1 MPKAHYLP
9 FDDPGK
15 CTWFNNFAM
24 KLPTYSATLGIT
36 PAEEAAVADDN
47 TFWQYV
53 CEARNQFHQ
62 YAKDWT
68 AYKNHA
74 RNGTAIGDLPTPPTL
89 PAAPGTLVAA
99 NIFGRITTLVARI
112 KKHPG
117 YTEAIGQDLDI
128 IGAEQTV
135 DLNTLKPVL
144 KLVLQAGRPNV
155 QWKKTVADALELQV
169 DRGNGFVFL
178 AIDTVPDYL
187 DTFAL
192 PAAGASAVWKY
203 KAIYRINDEQVGQWS
218 DVSSISV
225 MG

>member
-1 MPKAHYLP
+1 MPKAHYIP
-9 FDDPGK
+9 FDDDGK
-15 CTWFNNFAM
+15 CTWLNNFAT
-24 KLPTYSATLGIT
+24 KLPTYSATLAVTAGEQT
-36 PAEEAAVADDN
+36 SVADDN
-47 TFWQYV
+47 DFWQYV
-53 CEARNQFHQ
+53 CDARNQLNQ

-74 RNGTAIGDLPTPPTL
+74 RNGTALGAVPTPPAL
-89 PAAPGTLVAA
+89 GAAPTLVAPD
-99 NIFGRITTLVARI
+99 IFGRITTLVARI
-112 KKHPG
+112 KKHTG
-117 YTEAIGQDLDI
+117 YTEAIGQDLGI

-135 DLNTLKPVL
+135 DPNSLKPVL

-155 QWKKTVADALELQV
+155 IWKKQIADALEIHV
-169 DRGNGFVFL
+169 ERGNGFVFL

-187 DTFAL
+187 DTAAL

-203 KAIYRINDEQVGQWS
+203 KAIYRLADEQVGQWS